1 MDRHGQGTQ
10 VLVLSCYKL
19 GLGSLSILG
28 TLDMKKTTQPSV
40 LNHRP
45 PHQAQA
51 TDSFCIGPEFLSI
64 AVWKIHEVDSK
75 ADEQIQ

>member
-28 TLDMKKTTQPSV
+28 TLDMKKNNTTISAQP
-40 LNHRP
+40 
-45 PHQAQA
+45 
-51 TDSFCIGPEFLSI
+51 
-64 AVWKIHEVDSK
+64 
-75 ADEQIQ
+75 